1 MRTPARLDG
10 GPIGW
15 AVLSVP
21 GVVLG
26 VGVAWFATELVLFAV
41 SDASQDRS
49 ELLRRALDLLPWQ
62 LALFALVGVALLPVA
77 RALALTRLGV
87 GWWAVGAASF
97 VFLGARVGEGA
108 LRQGGAGHAVLAV
121 AAVGLIL
128 AGALAALRWVG
139 RLLPPPLRGA
149 WPLAAWSGWTLVF
162 LTFLRR
168 AGPAFGN
175 GKTGLTGWVEFVHGD
190 EVLLA
195 AALCGLVLLASVGLR
210 WMFGERARFAR

>member
-1 MRTPARLDG
+1 MRTPTRRDG
-10 GPIGW
+10 WPISR
-15 AVLSVP
+15 AILFVS
-21 GVVLG
+21 GVALG
-26 VGVAWFATELVLFAV
+26 VGVAWFATEFALFAF

-77 RALALTRLGV
+77 RALALSWVGV
-87 GWWAVGAASF
+87 GWWAVGVASF

-108 LRQGGAGHAVLAV
+108 LRQGGAGRAVLAV

-128 AGALAALRWVG
+128 AGALAALRGVG
-139 RLLPPPLRGA
+139 RLLPPALRGA
-149 WPLAAWSGWTLVF
+149 WPLAAWSGWTLLF

-175 GKTGLTGWVEFVHGD
+175 GKTGLIGWVEFLHGD
-190 EVLLA
+190 EVLSA
-195 AALCGLVLLASVGLR
+195 AALCGLVLLASAGLR
-210 WMFGERARFAR
+210 WAFGERASFIR